1 MAEHPW
7 TKSYPAGTSWS
18 APLKT
23 MPLAQLL
30 NDAVRRWPDR
40 PALRVGNRKMSYRE
54 LALFTDRMAYGLQRL
69 GVKVGTHVGLFLPT
83 TAHYFVAFFA
93 VMKAGGTVVNY
104 SPLDAGTV
112 LQHKVED
119 SHTEFIV
126 TLDLPEL
133 YSMMNA
139 FLGKTGLKALIVGT
153 EADFDPTADS
163 TAATIAWDAQHIA
176 FSSLLERLPPG
187 ETFSAHAV
195 SDLSTLAVLQY
206 TGGTTGQPKGAMLTH
221 ANLSTA
227 VSQVWHTL
235 VGAGTLKEGEER
247 FLCVL
252 PLFHIYSLV
261 VNMLFGLSIGS
272 ELILHQRF
280 ELQSTLDEIVNSKVT
295 VFLGVPTMY
304 VAFTGH
310 PDIGQIDLSS
320 LKFCNSGGAP
330 IAAEVY
336 EKFVRLAQCRLQEGW
351 GMTETCTMATASPGV
366 GAHVAGSCGIPV
378 PGVEVKVIDLN
389 SLLEVPLGVQGEL
402 CIRGPNVMKGYWNN
416 PDASV
421 EALTPDGYLR
431 TGDVGYMT
439 DQGFVYI
446 VDRTKDMIICGGFN
460 VYPRII
466 EEAIYRHPSVE
477 EVVVIGIPD
486 AYRGQSPKAFVK
498 LKAGTEPLTLTM
510 LRDFLTEF
518 LGKHEMPRALALR
531 TELPK
536 TPVGKLSKKELY
548 EEEQQAAA

>member
-1 MAEHPW
+1 M
-7 TKSYPAGTSWS
+7 T
-18 APLKT
+18 
-23 MPLAQLL
+23 QLL
-30 NDAVRRWPDR
+30 GDAFRRWPDR
-40 PALRVGNRKMSYRE
+40 PALRVGNLKISYRE
-54 LALFTDRMAYGLQRL
+54 LDLFSDRMAHGLRRM
-69 GVKVGTHVGLFLPT
+69 GVQVGTHVGLYLPT
-83 TAHYFVAFFA
+83 TAHYFIAFFA
-93 VMKAGGTVVNY
+93 VLKAGGTVVNY

-112 LQHKVED
+112 LRHKVED
-119 SHTEFIV
+119 SRTEFMV
-126 TLDLPEL
+126 TLDLPEM

-139 FLGKTGLKALIVGT
+139 FLGETGLKALIVGT
-153 EADFDPTADS
+153 ASDFNASADS
-163 TAATIAWDAQHIA
+163 NPTTIQWNAQRVA
-176 FSSLLERLPPG
+176 FSSLLEAIGPG
-187 ETFSAHAV
+187 ESFTAHTV

-206 TGGTTGQPKGAMLTH
+206 TGGTTGQPKGAMLSH
-221 ANLSTA
+221 ANLSAA

-261 VNMLFGLSIGS
+261 VNMLFGISTGS

-280 ELQSTLDEIVNSKVT
+280 ELEPVLNEIVDSRVT

-310 PDIGQIDLSS
+310 PHIGRIDLSS

-351 GMTETCTMATASPGV
+351 GMTETCAMATASPGV
-366 GAHVAGSCGIPV
+366 GVHLAGSCGIPV
-378 PGVEVKVIDLN
+378 PGIEVKVIDLH
-389 SLLEVPLGVQGEL
+389 SQTEVPFGVQGEL
-402 CIRGPNVMKGYWNN
+402 CVRGPNVMQGYWNN
-416 PDASV
+416 PHASA
-421 EALTPDGYLR
+421 EALTPDGFLR

-439 DQGFVYI
+439 DAGFVYI

-477 EVVVIGIPD
+477 EVAVIGIPD

-498 LKAGTEPLTLTM
+498 LKAGSEPLTLPV
-510 LRDFLTEF
+510 LCDFLTAF
-518 LGKHEMPRALALR
+518 LGKHEMPRALVFRA
-531 TELPK
+531 ELPK
-536 TPVGKLSKKELY
+536 TPVGKLSKKELN
-548 EEEQQAAA
+548 EEEQQASFRSS